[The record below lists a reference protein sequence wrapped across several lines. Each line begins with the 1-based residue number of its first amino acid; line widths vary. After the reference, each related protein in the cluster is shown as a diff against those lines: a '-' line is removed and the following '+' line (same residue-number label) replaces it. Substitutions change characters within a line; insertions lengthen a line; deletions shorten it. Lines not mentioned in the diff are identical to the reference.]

1 VLAKV
6 LVEEKTELEKAAALS
21 IKNQSKPT
29 VFDEDVN

>member
-6 LVEEKTELEKAAALS
+6 FVEEKTELEKAAALS

-29 VFDEDVN
+29 VHDEEAN